1 MLELEPTLQTY
12 FSKCLSDL
20 SYSNKD
26 TTPFYKPGWIP
37 LRSFTDET
45 STYHFSKSCP
55 EPWRYS
61 ESFSMSRHLV
71 PYSEGGYVAKL
82 GYDAETALKVKKS
95 VEQDHWIDEM
105 SVVILVEFVVF
116 EPASLLL
123 SNIMV
128 VCERFSNGMRRNRID
143 VVPEYI
149 FPSADS
155 PLRGFY
161 RLCILLWSI
170 VILVLVI
177 LEVVKVF
184 RQGCKYFKKFF
195 NWISILQL
203 LSSSCAMIVVFLKE
217 NGLKDFLYRIRND
230 PFGSWNA
237 HDLVKWSSIEE
248 IILSITVVITTIKCL
263 KLIQFNRHVHV
274 MRETLQAAYHYLC
287 SFTVIVLILAI
298 AFAQLGTLL
307 FGSKDEEYA
316 TLYHSLRT
324 VLQMAIGIG
333 KLRSK
338 LGGGGSELQ
347 FFAPIFLMACMLS
360 MTIIFTDTF
369 IAILDEAYSESSGRE
384 YPEEQL
390 GAHMKQY
397 LMDGIKINVQRSLFR
412 KTFQSTFRRRPFSR
426 CSSLSS
432 SFNPLIQE
440 REIAKLVETESLL
453 SLQGSSLEKRRKTSS
468 RCSSHSG
475 NTNTSLKGTDRA
487 KLAETESLL
496 SWKVSR
502 VDVAFQTTQSSD
514 VTCSDVA
521 VVDNNASSA
530 IYNENIENG
539 FPDSPS
545 GLPLTKED
553 RLLCEVRKAMENAR
567 SEFEKYL
574 LKDAKEYTIS
584 SSSFSSH
591 EDSFEEWGDSTSV
604 QSLLEYC
611 EPDSSI
617 NQGGS
622 CGGPIQ
628 GRGNVILN
636 VLRPHGHTYIEKP

>member
-1 MLELEPTLQTY
+1 MTV
-12 FSKCLSDL
+12 
-20 SYSNKD
+20 
-26 TTPFYKPGWIP
+26 
-37 LRSFTDET
+37 FTDET
-45 STYHFSKSCP
+45 STHHLSCP
-55 EPWRYS
+55 EAWRYS
-61 ESFSMSRHLV
+61 ESFNMSRHLV

-82 GYDAETALKVKKS
+82 GYDAEKALKVKKS
-95 VEQDHWIDEM
+95 MEQDQWIDEM
-105 SVVILVEFVVF
+105 SVVILVEFVLF
-116 EPASLLL
+116 EPATLLL
-123 SNIMV
+123 SNVVV
-128 VCERFSNGMRRNRID
+128 VCERFSSGMRRNRID

-149 FPSADS
+149 FPSTDS
-155 PLRGFY
+155 PLRRFY

-177 LEVVKVF
+177 LEVIKVF

-195 NWISILQL
+195 NWISLLQL
-203 LSSSCAMIVVFLKE
+203 LSSSCAMIMVFLKE
-217 NGLKDFLYRIRND
+217 NSLKDFLYRIRKD

-237 HDLVKWSSIEE
+237 HDLVKWSSIED
-248 IILSITVVITTIKCL
+248 IILSITVVVTTIKCL
-263 KLIQFNRHVHV
+263 KFIQFNRHIHV
-274 MRETLQAAYHYLC
+274 LRETLQAACHYLC
-287 SFTVIVLILAI
+287 SFTIIVLILAI

-316 TLYHSLRT
+316 TLYHSLCT

-347 FFAPIFLMACMLS
+347 FFAPIFLMVCMLS

-369 IAILDEAYSESSGRE
+369 IAILDEAYSESSGQE

-397 LMDGIKINVQRSLFR
+397 LMDGIKINVQRSFFR

-426 CSSLSS
+426 CSSLSRSVNTS
-432 SFNPLIQE
+432 SYE
-440 REIAKLVETESLL
+440 RERAKLAEAESFL
-453 SLQGSSLEKRRKTSS
+453 SLQGSSLGKRRKTSS

-475 NTNTSLKGTDRA
+475 NTNTLIKGKISA
-487 KLAETESLL
+487 KLSEMDSLL
-496 SWKVSR
+496 RWKDSL
-502 VDVAFQTTQSSD
+502 VDVVFQTTESSD
-514 VTCSDVA
+514 VTCSDDA

-530 IYNENIENG
+530 IYNENTENG
-539 FPDSPS
+539 FPHSLS
-545 GLPLTKED
+545 ELPITEED

-574 LKDAKEYTIS
+574 SKDAKEYTIS

-591 EDSFEEWGDSTSV
+591 EDSFEQWGESTSV

-611 EPDSSI
+611 EPDALV
-617 NQGGS
+617 NQASTCLWGS
-622 CGGPIQ
+622 PIRGQ
-628 GRGNVILN
+628 GIVILN
-636 VLRPHGHTYIEKP
+636 VLRRHGHTYIEKPQD